1 MRPGKKHSEEE
12 TQGQV
17 KADSFGLDDLV
28 TINGITGYVDFIGG
42 DIIVLIDKNDEKH
55 YIPHRAIREAHVL
68 KPFIKDSLC
77 RFSIPHKR

>member
-12 TQGQV
+12 AQDQV

-28 TINGITGYVDFIGG
+28 TINSITGYVDFIGG
-42 DIIVLIDKNDEKH
+42 DIIVLIDQNDERH
-55 YIPHRAIREAHVL
+55 YIPHTAITEACVL

-77 RFSIPHKR
+77 RFSIPPKR

>member
-12 TQGQV
+12 AQDQV
-17 KADSFGLDDLV
+17 KADSLGLDDLV

-42 DIIVLIDKNDEKH
+42 NIIVLIDKNDERH
-55 YIPHRAIREAHVL
+55 YIPHTAITEAYVL

-77 RFSIPHKR
+77 RFNIPPKR

>member
-28 TINGITGYVDFIGG
+28 TINGITGYVDFIG
-42 DIIVLIDKNDEKH
+42 
-55 YIPHRAIREAHVL
+55 AI
-68 KPFIKDSLC
+68 
-77 RFSIPHKR
+77 